1 MTRKEVFDACVES
14 CYEAAPGRDEVI
26 CVCRHLLPMQAIDA
40 IIDCAVEEAVAIMK
54 VKESEG
60 K

>member
-1 MTRKEVFDACVES
+1 MTRQDV
-14 CYEAAPGRDEVI
+14 YEKNDERLYNSRGEL
-26 CVCRHLLPMQAIDA
+26 CGYKRHIPLDLLDA
-40 IIDCAVEEAVAIMK
+40 IIDCAVDEVVAIMK